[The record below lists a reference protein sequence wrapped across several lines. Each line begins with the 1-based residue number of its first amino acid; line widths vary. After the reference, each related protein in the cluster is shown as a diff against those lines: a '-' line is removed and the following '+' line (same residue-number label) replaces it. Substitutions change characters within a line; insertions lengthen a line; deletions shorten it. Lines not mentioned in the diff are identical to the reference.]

1 MPESRS
7 EDHSFPPARPAGAVN
22 RTSRLAVAAQLAEVV
37 AAVAVVVSLVYVGR
51 QLRNNT
57 AAIRGSSVQATT
69 ISASQSLLEAATDS
83 SLARI
88 LRVGSQDPSR
98 LTPTETWRRE
108 AFVRQFWLIS
118 QSVYLQ
124 NELGTMEPREW
135 TTYARIICDVW
146 SRPGTRASWPL
157 HRDLL
162 DQGFAELVESCPS
175 S

>member
-1 MPESRS
+1 MPGDRSRDSDS
-7 EDHSFPPARPAGAVN
+7 EPSRPAGGMIW
-22 RTSRLAVAAQLAEVV
+22 TSRLAVLAQLAEVV

-57 AAIRGSSVQATT
+57 AAIQGSSVQATT
-69 ISASQSLLEAATDS
+69 INASQSLLEAATDS

-88 LRVGSQDPSR
+88 LRVGSEDPSR

-108 AFVRQFWLIS
+108 AFIRQFWLIS

-135 TTYARIICDVW
+135 RTYARIICDVW

-162 DQGFAELVESCPS
+162 DEGFVELVESCP
-175 S
+175 